1 MSTTGGPVASRV
13 APGRGPGTASAP
25 GPRASAREPGEAA
38 REPCVLLKV
47 GEIVLKGG
55 NRHHFE
61 RILQANIRRAVR
73 DLGVGVR
80 LWNRNGVMVLR
91 LTGEHGPGEHGPGEH
106 GPPAGPAAEAAM
118 DRVAGRVSS
127 VMGIARVCRAARVR
141 QGP

>member
-1 MSTTGGPVASRV
+1 M
-13 APGRGPGTASAP
+13 
-25 GPRASAREPGEAA
+25 
-38 REPCVLLKV
+38 LLKV

-106 GPPAGPAAEAAM
+106 GPGQPAG
-118 DRVAGRVSS
+118 AGR
-127 VMGIARVCRAARVR
+127 GGGHGPGGRAGQLGDGHRPGVPR
-141 QGP
+141 RPRSQGP